1 MSRKALKRIP
11 LEKLMDLKIDY
22 AFKQLFGSEKNK
34 AITVVFLNA
43 ILKRTGRD
51 NIKEITFQNIEIGGE
66 YFDDKQS
73 RLDILVKTQNNQQIN
88 VEIQFTNKYDM
99 VKRSIFYWSQL
110 YSDQLSK
117 SMSYVELNPTITV
130 NILNFDL
137 FPKTDL
143 FHTTF
148 HLYEDEEKFR
158 MDDMMEFH
166 FIEIPKLLQHWK
178 EERLDPWNDVLA
190 RFLLLLGIVDH
201 RKGQV
206 YEDIYKELEE
216 ITMKDEH
223 LRDAFTSWEE
233 LSSTPDGLLAY
244 RSRLKRIMDEEAAF
258 REAEL
263 RAEAALE
270 RGLERGIEQ
279 GIEKGIEQG
288 IVKGIEQE
296 KIEIAQNLIAKGMDN
311 EFIVD
316 ITKLSVDQ
324 IEEIRKRYS
333 SQK

>member
-51 NIKEITFQNIEIGGE
+51 NIKEITFRNVEIGGE

-73 RLDILVKTQNNQQIN
+73 RLDLLVNTQDNQQVN

-99 VKRSIFYWSQL
+99 VKRSIYYWSQL
-110 YSDQLSK
+110 YSDQLLK
-117 SMSYVELNPTITV
+117 GMSYVELNPTITV

-137 FPKTDL
+137 FSKTDL
-143 FHTTF
+143 FHTTY

-166 FIEIPKLLQHWK
+166 FIEIPKLLRHWK
-178 EERLDPWNDVLA
+178 EERLDPLNDVLA
-190 RFLLLLGIVDH
+190 RWLLLLGIVDH
-201 RKGQV
+201 RKGHV

-216 ITMKDEH
+216 IAMGDEH
-223 LRDAFTSWEE
+223 LMDAFSSWEE

-244 RSRLKRIMDEEAAF
+244 RTRLKQVMDEEAAV

-263 RAEAALE
+263 REKAALE
-270 RGLERGIEQ
+270 KGLEQ
-279 GIEKGIEQG
+279 GLEKGTREAY
-288 IVKGIEQE
+288 E
-296 KIEIAQNLIAKGMDN
+296 KMACNLLEMNMDIQAIAKVTG
-311 EFIVD
+311 
-316 ITKLSVDQ
+316 LSPEHV
-324 IEEIRKRYS
+324 EALKES
-333 SQK
+333 MNLS